1 MLFMNLTKQSVGVLF
16 ASMYTVC
23 LLSAAGTS
31 AQ

>member
-23 LLSAAGTS
+23 LLSAAATS